1 MEQKNKYIEDLLEKF
16 FEGLTSLKEE
26 QELYKFFS
34 EQRNLPQELEQY
46 RPLFQYFE
54 TEMNSE
60 LEQAFGKENDV
71 IADATIQLKHNTLLN
86 KKWIFVVSAVAASL
100 LLLFVVNPFS
110 ESSDFNIYEGSYVRI
125 DGVVSY
131 DAAEIETERLRIE
144 AFVEERLACLEE
156 PFAEASEKAKLL
168 QMDEEVEAKL
178 TRLREP
184 FVKAR
189 LQVVAIEKIEGLS
202 QPLALQ

>member
-46 RPLFQYFE
+46 RPLCQYFE

-60 LEQAFGKENDV
+60 LEQIFGKENDV
-71 IADATIQLKHNTLLN
+71 IADATIQFKHNTLLN
-86 KKWIFVVSAVAASL
+86 RKWIFVVSAVAASL

-110 ESSDFNIYEGSYVRI
+110 KSNDFNIYEGSYVRI

-131 DAAEIETERLRIE
+131 DEAAIE
-144 AFVEERLACLEE
+144 AEYVRLEALVEERLACLNQ
-156 PFAEASEKAKLL
+156 PF
-168 QMDEEVEAKL
+168 VEAKQQVDKVEELEDLSEVL
-178 TRLREP
+178 TY
-184 FVKAR
+184 
-189 LQVVAIEKIEGLS
+189 Q
-202 QPLALQ
+202 

>member
-60 LEQAFGKENDV
+60 LEQTFGKGNDV

-86 KKWIFVVSAVAASL
+86 KKWVFVVSAVAASL
-100 LLLFVVNPFS
+100 LLLIVANPFAK
-110 ESSDFNIYEGSYVRI
+110 SSDFNPYEGSFVRI

-131 DAAEIETERLRIE
+131 DEAAIEAERLRIE
-144 AFVEERLACLEE
+144 AFVEERLACLDE

-168 QMDEEVEAKL
+168 QMNEEVEATL

-184 FVKAR
+184 FVQAR
-189 LQVVAIEKIEGLS
+189 LQVVAIEKIENLNQS
-202 QPLALQ
+202 LALQ